1 MTDDANGHVAG
12 MALGR
17 RYLTLLF
24 ADLSQST
31 ELAEVM
37 ETEHYAAVLGA
48 LRKVYHDTIPR
59 HGGIVVRVQ
68 GDGLLAMFGY
78 PVTREDDGRGAVAAA
93 LEMHQRI
100 SDLRPYLP
108 GGRLLCLHTGIH
120 SGLVLMSSGDVEL
133 GRFELLGP
141 VPNIASRLS
150 DAAGPHEILVSD
162 ETLGPASRFFVTGPP
177 QLLQVKGRAAP
188 LLVYRVDARA
198 SLAESLSATSRHG
211 STAFVGRRAELALLQ
226 RAMDDAMAGH
236 TRSVAVAGPPGIG
249 KTRLIEHFLS
259 RVVQRGC
266 TVLRGYC
273 ESELGAEPLQAFHH
287 MLQALADEPPP
298 HTPDDFDALFAR
310 LAAERPLL
318 LFVDDWQ
325 WADDAS
331 HQVLAA
337 LRKRSDSRMLI
348 VLSTR
353 ILAVPNAPAAAGQT
367 ITLLPLSDDDARQA
381 IAARLPVVDPFVVEE
396 ICLHASGNPLFLEEL
411 CHSAARGD
419 AARRLGRTQ
428 GAGWLNRL
436 VESRVQHLPA
446 AQIEL
451 VRVAAVIGN
460 VIPAWLLESITGQRA
475 DGPLQLGLAEQDFI
489 FPGERAGTLRFKH
502 GITRDIIYESVGLH
516 VRQALHLRI
525 AEAMQQHSV
534 AAQDEALEALAMHF
548 DAGGDAVQAARY
560 AELAGDKALSASALD
575 RARTLY
581 RVALAALDRLPQ
593 SPAVALHWVA
603 IVHRLGR
610 VCVFDPV
617 RSELA
622 LYVRAVELAER
633 FGDAAAVARAHH
645 WLGYISYGLGDGRA
659 AVAHCERALVEA
671 RAADDEK
678 LVVQVVA
685 ALGEAHQAAANYDR
699 ALALLDEAIAV
710 KSRHRS
716 GRHVNVGLA
725 FSLVCRAY
733 LLGDRGLFAESHECF
748 AEAIDSVAG
757 ITHEIGATAHGLH
770 SAVLLWQGRWEEA
783 RRAADE
789 SGRIAEATRSLTQ
802 LSVARAMDA
811 FAGWMLTRQ
820 PEFLQTIIEVTA
832 WLEPRQS
839 GLFRSLNHGWLA
851 AGLTHA
857 GRHAEARRHAALALR
872 RSRQRDLLGAAMSYR
887 SLARGV
893 AAHRPERVPHYLD
906 RAMQAAQAR
915 RSAHEIAVTQL
926 CAAEIA
932 WQHRGERASALLG
945 EAAAAFERMGMH
957 WHLAEVRWLQS
968 SMEAGRRDSEF
979 AGAPELAFQGAVNL
993 P

>member
-1 MTDDANGHVAG
+1 MKDDAHGEKAG

-31 ELAEVM
+31 ELAEIM
-37 ETEHYAAVLGA
+37 EAEHYGTVLAAV
-48 LRKVYHDTIPR
+48 RKVYHDAIPR

-108 GGRLLCLHTGIH
+108 AGRHLCLHTGIH
-120 SGLVLMSSGDVEL
+120 SGLVLMSTGDVEL

-150 DAAGPHEILVSD
+150 DAAGPHEIMVSE

-198 SLAESLSATSRHG
+198 SLAESFSASSRHG
-211 STAFVGRRAELALLQ
+211 STAFIGRRAELALLES
-226 RAMDDAMAGH
+226 AMDDAMAGR
-236 TRSVAVAGPPGIG
+236 TRSVAVAGPPGMG
-249 KTRLIEHFLS
+249 KTRLVEHFLN

-273 ESELGAEPLQAFHH
+273 ESALGAEPLQPFHH
-287 MLQALADEPPP
+287 MLQALADEAQP

-310 LAAERPLL
+310 LAGQRPLL

-337 LRKRSDSRMLI
+337 LRKRTDSRLLV

-353 ILAVPNAPAAAGQT
+353 LAAAGNAPAAADQT
-367 ITLLPLSDDDARQA
+367 LALAPLSDDEARRA
-381 IAARLPVVDPFVVEE
+381 IAARLPVVDPFVAEE
-396 ICLHASGNPLFLEEL
+396 ICRHANGNPLFLEEL
-411 CHSAARGD
+411 CHLAARCDSG
-419 AARRLGRTQ
+419 RRLGRPQ

-436 VESRVQHLPA
+436 VESRVQLLSP

-451 VRVAAVIGN
+451 VRAAAVIGN

-525 AEAMQQHSV
+525 AEAMQAHS
-534 AAQDEALEALAMHF
+534 ATEAQDEALEALAMHF

-581 RVALAALDRLPQ
+581 RVALAALDRLPP

-603 IVHRLGR
+603 IVHSLGR

-622 LYVRAVELAER
+622 LYVRALELAER
-633 FGDAAAVARAHH
+633 YGDMATIGRAHH

-671 RAADDEK
+671 RATQDAK
-678 LVVQVVA
+678 LMVQVVA

-699 ALALLDEAIAV
+699 SLALLDEAIAV
-710 KSRHRS
+710 KKRHRS
-716 GRHVNVGLA
+716 GQHLNVGLA
-725 FSLVCRAY
+725 FSLSCRGY
-733 LLGDRGLFAESHECF
+733 LVGDRGQF
-748 AEAIDSVAG
+748 AEAHQCFDEALGCIPG
-757 ITHEIGATAHGLH
+757 LTHEIGATVHGLR
-770 SAVLLWQGRWEEA
+770 SAVLLWEGRWEDA
-783 RRAADE
+783 RAAANE

-811 FAGWMLTRQ
+811 FAGWMLTRKA
-820 PEFLQTIIEVTA
+820 EYLQTIIEVTA

-857 GRHAEARRHAALALR
+857 GRHVEARRHAALALR

-887 SLARGV
+887 ALARGV
-893 AAHRPERVPHYLD
+893 AARRPERVQHYLD
-906 RAMQAAQAR
+906 RAMQAARAR
-915 RSAHEIAVTQL
+915 DSAHEIAVTQL

-932 WQHRGERASALLG
+932 WQHRGERESALLDQAIAG
-945 EAAAAFERMGMH
+945 FERMGMR
-957 WHLAEVRWLQS
+957 WHLKEALRLRS
-968 SMEAGRRDSEF
+968 AMEADTRDEMVSVP
-979 AGAPELAFQGAVNL
+979 AGLALSVDS
-993 P
+993 